1 MHEGEKA
8 ARKLQIR
15 FFCKAF
21 VCWVWEIK
29 ADSCNIALEEAAE
42 TSKGFLFYLTECPV
56 RPLHQREADGM
67 FDLRWRTGR
76 CWWKC
81 SQETD
86 AKTRLLLPSPEQLK
100 LQQPQKWEKPSHG
113 VFFTTL
119 CKDRRSA
126 LGSTHVLPQTPC
138 PEVIWQWNSSQL
150 PPPHPLV
157 HSNWFLSCLSFA
169 GLWSLLKVSL
179 NTRALVF
186 LALRRNFQVCL
197 ECSAL

>member
-29 ADSCNIALEEAAE
+29 ADSCNIALEEAAK

-67 FDLRWRTGR
+67 FDLRRRTGR

-100 LQQPQKWEKPSHG
+100 LLQPQKVGE
-113 VFFTTL
+113 TL
-119 CKDRRSA
+119 TWSFLYNTVQGQM
-126 LGSTHVLPQTPC
+126 LGSGQHTC
-138 PEVIWQWNSSQL
+138 PAANAIIWQWKSSQL
-150 PPPHPLV
+150 PPHHPLIRI
-157 HSNWFLSCLSFA
+157 NWFLSCLSFA

-186 LALRRNFQVCL
+186 LAPRRIFQVCL